1 MNEETLRQEITGIF
15 EDMTENELISYWNEY
30 CYNNSYYEDV
40 IHYQYEFDDLCSGM
54 SPLEIAEMVNGAD
67 VNGNEYF
74 YDSIYG
80 LEVGDCL
87 DDLPVDIDTL
97 VDYCIDSYEG
107 LGIPEIDE
115 LLDEFFNQEDEEEGD
130 DDEE

>member
-1 MNEETLRQEITGIF
+1 MMNEETLRREMYDIF
-15 EDMTENELISYWNEY
+15 DSMTESELISYWNDY

-40 IHYQYEFDDLCSGM
+40 VHYQYEFNDLCAGM
-54 SPLEIAEMVNGAD
+54 SPLEIVALANGTD
-67 VNGNEYF
+67 VGDYQYF
-74 YDSIYG
+74 YDDIYG

-97 VDYCIDSYEG
+97 IDYCIDSYEG

-115 LLDEFFNQEDEEEGD
+115 LLDNFFNQEDE
-130 DDEE
+130 DEEEDE